1 MGDVIRVLFGT
12 ETGTA
17 EMCGGDL
24 VDALKKRG
32 YQAKLTDMD
41 DYAADRISDELLLVI
56 ITATFGN
63 GDPPANAESL
73 LQSLRNDRPDL
84 EGARYA
90 VMALGDSSYPHFAQ
104 CGKDFFEIL
113 GQLGAEA
120 VIPRVDCDGDV
131 DAPFAEFQKALLA
144 RLAAD
149 PDTFPAND
157 GVVAPKKGVLAR
169 LKSWFG
175 SAEEEPTAPSK
186 SVPPPAPKPLDRTN
200 PGLGTLEE
208 ARLLSKPGS
217 TKETRHYVLDLGDHD
232 LVPGDSIGVY
242 AHNPPALVTAV
253 VSASRH
259 AGSSQ
264 VTWRKQSTTLAKALE
279 TACLRRV
286 TLRLLEAI
294 GTDAA
299 KKIAEAGPETLK
311 AFMDEHHVLQALRA
325 LPSGMSAQALVDA
338 LHPLA
343 PRLFSVANDSR
354 GGPVEL
360 CIETT
365 RYVFHGEQTAGVA
378 SCWFADQLKPGDKVS
393 WYPHPN
399 ENFHLPRGTE
409 PLILV
414 GPGTGIAPFRG
425 FLQQLANDGADRN
438 VWLFFGHRNA
448 AVDDL
453 YGPELAAL
461 QERGVLDRYDVAWSR
476 DQGDQ
481 AEQAYVQH
489 RIRENAAELWDWLEQ
504 GAVVMVCGAAIGM
517 APAVRDAFRQIASD
531 RGSDGEAWLAARIA
545 AGAYREDVY

>member
-41 DYAADRISDELLLVI
+41 DYSADRINDELLVVV

-63 GDPPANAESL
+63 GDPPANAENL
-73 LQSLRNDRPDL
+73 LESLRNDRPDL
-84 EGARYA
+84 DGARYA
-90 VMALGDSSYPHFAQ
+90 VLALGDTSYPHFAQ
-104 CGKDFFEIL
+104 CGKDFFKIL
-113 GQLGAEA
+113 GELGAEA
-120 VIPRVDCDGDV
+120 VIPRVDADGDV

-144 RLAAD
+144 HLANN
-149 PDTFPAND
+149 PDTFPASE
-157 GVVAPKKGVLAR
+157 GAVAPKKGVLAR

-186 SVPPPAPKPLDRTN
+186 SVPPPAPKALDRNN
-200 PGLGTLEE
+200 PGLGTLVE
-208 ARLLSKPGS
+208 AKLLSKPGS

-232 LVPGDSIGVY
+232 LVAGDSIGVY
-242 AHNPPALVTAV
+242 AHNPPALVAAV
-253 VSASRH
+253 VQATRH
-259 AGSSQ
+259 AGSTP
-264 VTWRKQSTTLAKALE
+264 VVWRKQPTTLAKALE
-279 TACLRRV
+279 TACLHRV

-299 KKIAEAGPETLK
+299 KKVAEGGPLALK
-311 AFMDEHHVLQALRA
+311 TFMDEHRVLHTLRA

-343 PRLFSVANDSR
+343 PRLYSVANDSR
-354 GGPVEL
+354 GSHVEL

-365 RYVFHGEQTAGVA
+365 RFTFQGVETAGVA

-399 ENFHLPRGTE
+399 ADFHLPTGGE

-425 FLQQLANDGADRN
+425 YLQQLDNDGADRK

-448 AVDDL
+448 AADDL
-453 YGPELAAL
+453 YGAELAQL
-461 QERGVLDRYDVAWSR
+461 QEKGVLDRYDVAWSR
-476 DQGDQ
+476 DQ
-481 AEQAYVQH
+481 AERVYVQH
-489 RIRENAAELWDWLEQ
+489 RILEQADTVWDWLQE
-504 GAVVMVCGAAIGM
+504 GATVMVCGAAVGM
-517 APAVRDAFRQIASD
+517 APDVRAAFHRVASDHGVDGKAWLEQKIAS
-531 RGSDGEAWLAARIA
+531 GS
-545 AGAYREDVY
+545 YREDVY